1 MNAEWKSFLATAGG
15 RFDSS
20 GVVAFGA
27 PRAETQAAAR
37 GDVVC
42 ALPHLSVVRAQGA
55 DALAFLNSQLT
66 NDLRLVDHARSQLSA
81 YCTAKGRMLALFRI
95 FKRAE
100 GYYLVMPAALQEA
113 TLKRLRMFV
122 LRSKVTIE
130 SADNDFACIGCSGL
144 AVGSLIERLA
154 GSLPGD
160 VNGVHTNSGVSIL
173 RLAGPQP
180 RFFMTA
186 PIAGA
191 IGLWSQLKASATPV
205 GSGAWAWLDIMAGM
219 PTVLPATV
227 EEFVPQH
234 VNLELV
240 DGVNFKKGCYPGQEI
255 VARMQYLGTPKQRM
269 QRLHLSADVPVT
281 AGDKIYAPDFPGQ
294 SAGIVVDAQ
303 PSPDGGTDLLAVVQ
317 LASVA
322 TGELHLHRADG
333 PRAELRQLP
342 YPVAVDTE

>member
-1 MNAEWKSFLATAGG
+1 VNAEWKSFLATAGG
-15 RFDSS
+15 SFDSS
-20 GVVAFGA
+20 GAVVFGA
-27 PRAETQAAAR
+27 PRAEIQAAAR

-42 ALPHLSVVRAQGA
+42 ALPHLSVMRAQGA
-55 DALAFLNSQLT
+55 DALTFLNSQLT

-100 GYYLVMPAALQEA
+100 AYCLVMPAALQDG

-122 LRSKVTIE
+122 MRSRVALE
-130 SADNDFACIGCSGL
+130 SMDNEFACIGCSGP
-144 AVGSLIERLA
+144 AIGSVLERLA
-154 GSLPGD
+154 GRLPGD
-160 VNGVHTNSGVSIL
+160 VDGVQTTSDVSIV

-180 RFFMTA
+180 RFLVMA

-191 IGLWSQLKASATPV
+191 IGLWSQLKASAMPV
-205 GSGAWAWLDIMAGM
+205 GSGAWAWLDIMAGT

-234 VNLELV
+234 ANLELIGGV
-240 DGVNFKKGCYPGQEI
+240 DFKKGCYPGQEI
-255 VARMQYLGTPKQRM
+255 VARMQYLGKPKQRM
-269 QRLHLSADVPVT
+269 QRLHLAADVPLT

-303 PSPDGGTDLLAVVQ
+303 PSPNGGTDLLAVVQ
-317 LASVA
+317 LTSVA
-322 TGELHLHRADG
+322 SGELHLHRADG
-333 PRAELRQLP
+333 PRPVLRQLP
-342 YPVAVDTE
+342 YSVAGSTE